1 MVYYQSIL
9 GIPHFSTITGE
20 GVSEKTKNSWFL
32 IYRVKALV
40 EEYLTLEKFPFLTIS
55 RPGAILNRV
64 NYQHFGEFFF
74 KYMPFTSKI
83 EAADLAKA
91 IILDAQNFHTVF
103 KQSNLQPMVKIYSN

>member
-20 GVSEKTKNSWFL
+20 GVSEKSKNSWFL

-64 NYQHFGEFFF
+64 NYEHFGEFLF

-83 EAADLAKA
+83 EATDLAKA
-91 IILDAQNFHTVF
+91 VRLDAEKVHTESNQ
-103 KQSNLQPMVKIYSN
+103 QSVVKFYSN